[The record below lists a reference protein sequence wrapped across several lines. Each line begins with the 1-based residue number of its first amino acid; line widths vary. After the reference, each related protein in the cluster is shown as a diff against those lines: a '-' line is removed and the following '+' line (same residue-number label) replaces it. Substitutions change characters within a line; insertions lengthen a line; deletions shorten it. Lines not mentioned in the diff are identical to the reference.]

1 MKDSMMQKKLTKQT
15 SEKISNL
22 GGRCDFRKFNS
33 VSMNQGGFELGI
45 CGLQARYFN
54 H

>member
-22 GGRCDFRKFNS
+22 GED
-33 VSMNQGGFELGI
+33 VIFENLI
-45 CGLQARYFN
+45 Q
-54 H
+54 